1 VRQTENLG
9 VVSTEVTDHEPRAAI
24 LVVDD
29 EPAILR
35 FVARAL
41 LGHGF
46 AVECAADGE
55 RGLVLAETGRY
66 GLVVLDLILPGA
78 SGLATL
84 RAIKASRPEQ
94 PVLVLS
100 ALSDV
105 ESKVRCLELGATDY
119 LTKPFALAEL
129 VARIRARLRETA
141 APASERLLRVGGVTL
156 DLQRHVADV
165 HGAQVALPV
174 REFELL
180 VYLMRHAGTV
190 CTREQLLAD
199 VWSCTFDP
207 GTNVVDVYIRRLR
220 RKLGGDAIETL
231 RNVGYAF
238 RLA

>member
-1 VRQTENLG
+1 MRHTNSAG
-9 VVSTEVTDHEPRAAI
+9 VIPAPVMDEARAAI

-29 EPAILR
+29 EPDILR

-55 RGLVLAETGRY
+55 RGLALAQTGRY
-66 GLVVLDLILPGA
+66 QLVVLDLVLPGA

-84 RAIKASRPEQ
+84 RAIKACRPTQ
-94 PVLVLS
+94 AVLVLS

-119 LTKPFALAEL
+119 LTKPFALVEL
-129 VARIRARLRETA
+129 VARVRARLRETS
-141 APASERLLRVGGVTL
+141 APPAERLLRVAGVTL
-156 DLQRHVADV
+156 DLQRHVAELNGV
-165 HGAQVALPV
+165 QVSLPG

-180 VYLMRHAGTV
+180 AYLMRRAGTV

-199 VWSCTFDP
+199 VWNCAFDP
-207 GTNVVDVYIRRLR
+207 GTNVVDVYVRRLR
-220 RKLGGDAIETL
+220 RRLGVEVIETL

>member
-1 VRQTENLG
+1 MRHTNSAG
-9 VVSTEVTDHEPRAAI
+9 VLSAPVMDEAQAAI

-29 EPAILR
+29 EPDILR

-55 RGLVLAETGRY
+55 RGLALAQTGRY
-66 GLVVLDLILPGA
+66 QLVVLDLVLPGA

-84 RAIKASRPEQ
+84 RAIKACRPGQ
-94 PVLVLS
+94 AVLVLS

-119 LTKPFALAEL
+119 LTKPFALVEL
-129 VARIRARLRETA
+129 VARVRARLRETA
-141 APASERLLRVGGVTL
+141 APPAERLLRVAGVTL
-156 DLQRHVADV
+156 DLQRHVAELNGV
-165 HGAQVALPV
+165 QVSLPG

-180 VYLMRHAGTV
+180 AYLMRRAGTV
-190 CTREQLLAD
+190 CTREQLLTD
-199 VWSCTFDP
+199 VWSCPFDP
-207 GTNVVDVYIRRLR
+207 GTNVVDVYVRRLR